1 MTDLREELRRA
12 SHRVAPPGDGFQR
25 LVARRNRRRRNDRVA
40 AGLVALT
47 VAVAGIGGA
56 VFALRASAPDERE
69 PVIGVPGSGDDS
81 GRRVEMRPG
90 EYLYVKTVIISKT
103 GRSEVETWWAL
114 DGSGRIES
122 VAGDPRYGVPASEGF
137 DPGEFPVWSD
147 LSGLSADPV
156 VLAQQLRDRSAP
168 GGASPQP
175 AVTPGPGHTEE
186 SGGLWR
192 AVDNLLFDM
201 PNTTP
206 DVRAALYEVAR
217 GIAGVEQVDG
227 AEDPVGRAA
236 ILLRF
241 MSEGANRELYV
252 DPTSLQPMAIVDI
265 SVDDEWGPLFR
276 IVVLAGLV
284 DSTEQVPT
292 AEEAFFPAPIEDF
305 PRP

>member
-12 SHRVAPPGDGFQR
+12 SHRVAPPDDGFQR
-25 LVARRNRRRRNDRVA
+25 LVARRARRRRNDRVI

-56 VFALRASAPDERE
+56 VFAFRASAPERR
-69 PVIGVPGSGDDS
+69 PIVGGSGADP
-81 GRRVEMRPG
+81 GPRLEMQPG
-90 EYLYVKTVIISKT
+90 EYLYVKTVFVSET
-103 GRSEVETWWAL
+103 GQSEVETWWAL

-122 VAGDPRYGVPASEGF
+122 VAGDPRYGVPPSETFG
-137 DPGEFPVWSD
+137 PGEYPVWSD
-147 LSGLSADPV
+147 LSELSADPQA
-156 VLAQQLRDRSAP
+156 LAQQLRDRSSS
-168 GGASPQP
+168 GGESPQP

-206 DVRAALYEVAR
+206 DVRAALFEVTR
-217 GIAGVEQVDG
+217 GIAGVELVEE

-241 MSEGANRELYV
+241 TSEGADRELYV

-265 SVDDEWGPLFR
+265 PVDDEWGPLFR
-276 IVVLAGLV
+276 IVVSAGLV